1 MSQDKSI
8 GEGTMKPVL
17 KQEERPGQRKAQ
29 KGTWMLEIYLI
40 ISLSLT

>member
-8 GEGTMKPVL
+8 GEGNIKAVL
-17 KQEERPGQRKAQ
+17 KQEQQPGQRKAQ
-29 KGTWMLEIYLI
+29 KGTWALEIYLI